1 MAVQNKARHLVPSTF
16 HHGPRLKWRRWRA
29 VSPVSVLGALC
40 DVSLSPRLLV
50 LSATLHRSS
59 SCTGQRPELHR
70 ILALLLGGFPL
81 CPHAVYADNMPNF
94 FFFCSVLDL
103 ACIVVQFASTKSLL
117 GCCVPASVVQRQ
129 RSVYALLVHRVR
141 SYWRFVGFA
150 FSIPALPP
158 QNHYTGPSGSD
169 DDDLCKCN
177 TVVYNLMS
185 ACDAC
190 QGSSWILCVDQLY
203 FRLHPIQTTDL

>member
-1 MAVQNKARHLVPSTF
+1 MPSTF

-59 SCTGQRPELHR
+59 SCTSQRPELHR

-81 CPHAVYADNMPNF
+81 CPHAFYADNMPIF
-94 FFFCSVLDL
+94 FFRSVLDL
-103 ACIVVQFASTKSLL
+103 SCIVVQFASTKSLL
-117 GCCVPASVVQRQ
+117 SYCVPGSGVQQ
-129 RSVYALLVHRVR
+129 WRSVYVLWVYRVQ
-141 SYWRFVGFA
+141 SQWRFAG
-150 FSIPALPP
+150 FSIPALLP
-158 QNHYTGPSGSD
+158 QNSYTGPSGAD

-177 TVVYNLMS
+177 TVVYNLIS

-190 QGSSWILCVDQLY
+190 QGASWILCVDQLY
-203 FRLHPIQTTDL
+203 FRLHSN

>member
-1 MAVQNKARHLVPSTF
+1 MFLP
-16 HHGPRLKWRRWRA
+16 
-29 VSPVSVLGALC
+29 
-40 DVSLSPRLLV
+40 LLV
-50 LSATLHRSS
+50 LSSY
-59 SCTGQRPELHR
+59 
-70 ILALLLGGFPL
+70 LLLLIGPARAQINAPD
-81 CPHAVYADNMPNF
+81 CTEYSIYSWVSSHCAHARFMLITSHF
-94 FFFCSVLDL
+94 RCLLDL
-103 ACIVVQFASTKSLL
+103 SYIVVQFASTKSLL